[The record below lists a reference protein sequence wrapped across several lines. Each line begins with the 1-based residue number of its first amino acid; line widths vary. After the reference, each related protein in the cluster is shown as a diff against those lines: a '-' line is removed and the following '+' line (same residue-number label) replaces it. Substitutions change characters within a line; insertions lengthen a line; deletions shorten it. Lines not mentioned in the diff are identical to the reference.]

1 MAVFQQMLI
10 FTLLVMAGLYA
21 RHKRLVTD
29 ESQAQISGIVVRIA
43 YPAIILSG
51 AITDEPHVTGTELLF
66 TFGVTLA
73 LLIFL
78 LAGAWILPRILRY
91 EKKYYTVVN
100 LMTMFSSIGFM
111 GVPMIDAL
119 YGKGA
124 LIYLTVFLIP
134 FTLLFYSYAMT
145 AIKGGAGSGFR
156 LRDVLNEGMLACFLA
171 VPLYLANVQVPCALQ
186 ATLHMLGA
194 MTAPLAML
202 LMGALL
208 ADMDWRGMF
217 SDVRIWA
224 FSLVKMI
231 ILPAAVVL
239 ALGRFVDSPVLLG
252 VCMAAIATPVGNGL
266 ALLAAMY
273 NKEAYPVSMKGI
285 TLTTLVAPITMP
297 IAYWLAGLA

>member
-73 LLIFL
+73 LLIVL

-124 LIYLTVFLIP
+124 LIYITVFLIP
-134 FTLLFYSYAMT
+134 FNLLFYSYAMT
-145 AIKGGAGSGFR
+145 AIKGGAGGGFR

-171 VPLYLANVQVPCALQ
+171 VPL
-186 ATLHMLGA
+186 
-194 MTAPLAML
+194 
-202 LMGALL
+202 
-208 ADMDWRGMF
+208 
-217 SDVRIWA
+217 
-224 FSLVKMI
+224 
-231 ILPAAVVL
+231 
-239 ALGRFVDSPVLLG
+239 
-252 VCMAAIATPVGNGL
+252 
-266 ALLAAMY
+266 
-273 NKEAYPVSMKGI
+273 
-285 TLTTLVAPITMP
+285 
-297 IAYWLAGLA
+297 

>member
-1 MAVFQQMLI
+1 MTERLI

-119 YGKGA
+119 
-124 LIYLTVFLIP
+124 
-134 FTLLFYSYAMT
+134 
-145 AIKGGAGSGFR
+145 
-156 LRDVLNEGMLACFLA
+156 
-171 VPLYLANVQVPCALQ
+171 
-186 ATLHMLGA
+186 
-194 MTAPLAML
+194 
-202 LMGALL
+202 
-208 ADMDWRGMF
+208 
-217 SDVRIWA
+217 
-224 FSLVKMI
+224 
-231 ILPAAVVL
+231 
-239 ALGRFVDSPVLLG
+239 
-252 VCMAAIATPVGNGL
+252 
-266 ALLAAMY
+266 
-273 NKEAYPVSMKGI
+273 
-285 TLTTLVAPITMP
+285 
-297 IAYWLAGLA
+297 